1 MAMIDAYLPKSEETN
16 KMIKKLHKPK
26 ASEES
31 AKYMPENNINT
42 STNHRTKQKQFIFAK
57 SFDLLACQAL
67 KTGMSTAWVKHGV

>member
-31 AKYMPENNINT
+31 AKHMPENNTNT
-42 STNHRTKQKQFIFAK
+42 STNN
-57 SFDLLACQAL
+57 
-67 KTGMSTAWVKHGV
+67 

>member
-31 AKYMPENNINT
+31 AKHINQPPKKSET
-42 STNHRTKQKQFIFAK
+42 IHLCKIF
-57 SFDLLACQAL
+57 
-67 KTGMSTAWVKHGV
+67 